1 VAEGRERT
9 NPVTADFG
17 FGQDR
22 PPVRWMLEAAIV
34 VELALGTY
42 VEAGIIALCSG
53 SAPRWDSSKKVAEL
67 HRP

>member
-53 SAPRWDSSKKVAEL
+53 STPR
-67 HRP
+67 